1 MRLIFLGPPGAGK
14 GTQAQRI
21 ETELGIKQLS
31 TGDMLRAAVA
41 AETPIGLQ
49 AKDIMARGDLVPDE
63 VVVGIISDRID
74 DADCASGFILDGFPR
89 NVAQAEALDAMLA
102 RKGLDLDAVVELTV
116 DPKILI
122 QRILTRAAQS
132 AEGPREDDTEEALTH
147 RLTVYDQQTAPV
159 SAHYKKQGLLR
170 AVDGMLDIDAV
181 TQEIKQSLGI

>member
-1 MRLIFLGPPGAGK
+1 
-14 GTQAQRI
+14 
-21 ETELGIKQLS
+21 
-31 TGDMLRAAVA
+31 
-41 AETPIGLQ
+41 
-49 AKDIMARGDLVPDE
+49 
-63 VVVGIISDRID
+63 
-74 DADCASGFILDGFPR
+74 
-89 NVAQAEALDAMLA
+89 MLA
-102 RKGLDLDAVVELTV
+102 RKGLALDAVVELTV